1 MIMSPTGGETSWQ
14 HAELVTDLNTWAKQD
29 GMGIVFGASAGF
41 ILPNG
46 SVHCPTLAWIHRS
59 RLEALTTEEKKNF
72 IPLCPD
78 FIIEL
83 RSPIE
88 PLEQLKEKMAV
99 YIKNGLQL
107 GWLIDP
113 EEKQVF
119 VYQATGQI
127 THLENPTSLSG
138 EPLLAGFVLDP
149 RGIWIANF

>member
-1 MIMSPTGGETSWQ
+1 
-14 HAELVTDLNTWAKQD
+14 
-29 GMGIVFGASAGF
+29 
-41 ILPNG
+41 
-46 SVHCPTLAWIHRS
+46 
-59 RLEALTTEEKKNF
+59 LEALTTEEKKNF

-149 RGIWIANF
+149 RGIWTANF